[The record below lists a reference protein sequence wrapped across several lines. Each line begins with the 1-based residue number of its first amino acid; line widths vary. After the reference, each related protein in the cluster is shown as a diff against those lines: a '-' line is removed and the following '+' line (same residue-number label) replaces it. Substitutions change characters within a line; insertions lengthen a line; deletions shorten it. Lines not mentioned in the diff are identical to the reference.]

1 MAEYG
6 AFYRDAGHV
15 TVEKIVNFSLG
26 QGSGRTH
33 ITEGVWE
40 ALGALKGFRR
50 SSHAERQA
58 LLSLLAL
65 ESNAADVN
73 RDGSLDFSGFS
84 GTVRLYVT
92 HTLCISCLAACH
104 QYKALHP
111 RLHMS
116 VTYSVL

>member
-1 MAEYG
+1 MLVVMAAGFMVLVHLNPKSHPTMAEYG

-50 SSHAERQA
+50 LRAERA
-58 LLSLLAL
+58 
-65 ESNAADVN
+65 
-73 RDGSLDFSGFS
+73 
-84 GTVRLYVT
+84 
-92 HTLCISCLAACH
+92 
-104 QYKALHP
+104 
-111 RLHMS
+111 
-116 VTYSVL
+116 